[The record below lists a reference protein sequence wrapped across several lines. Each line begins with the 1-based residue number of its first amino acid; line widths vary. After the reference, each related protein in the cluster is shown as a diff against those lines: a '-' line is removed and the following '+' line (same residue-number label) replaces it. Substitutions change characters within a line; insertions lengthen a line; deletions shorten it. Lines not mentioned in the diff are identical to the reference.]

1 MKVVFPFH
9 TDIKKLKFGNAPVEE
24 FIEGG
29 IHEDKLEDKR
39 IFYVVQPN
47 CLKETG
53 YRKHFKIGMS
63 NSPKMRLTDYYNH
76 YGKHNSNN
84 KCSGVK
90 VKLILS
96 TNKDDDKDADL
107 TTPNYSVSKVEKKLK
122 DYFKETGKV
131 DRGTEWL
138 LLGADTL
145 RNNIQKALKG
155 SMTDTITHSSHATRS
170 RMSLRPK

>member
-53 YRKHFKIGMS
+53 YRKQFKIGMS
-63 NSPKMRLTDYYNH
+63 NTPNTRLTDYYNH

-84 KCSGVK
+84 KCFLPTCHDWQQRRK
-90 VKLILS
+90 RKRR
-96 TNKDDDKDADL
+96 
-107 TTPNYSVSKVEKKLK
+107 TTKHWALRVWSKIHCWGEGQPL
-122 DYFKETGKV
+122 E
-131 DRGTEWL
+131 
-138 LLGADTL
+138 AC
-145 RNNIQKALKG
+145 
-155 SMTDTITHSSHATRS
+155 
-170 RMSLRPK
+170 